1 MSDYSHSSSP
11 SNSQSPR
18 SPRYSPRS
26 PNYSDHSMEEAWSP
40 RPFRSPNYPS
50 SPDVHHSSSSNH
62 SQSPRSSS
70 NIEQDEFSR
79 LSPEEDPGPGSVQVQ
94 VSDSS
99 TIHFM
104 DKRSL
109 ALKSEYFRSYLVR
122 FHTSNMD
129 MHMMNEKTVE
139 LNSEFVSSEAWAVLK
154 MYVEFGKLQ
163 LHDEVSRKCV
173 LCVLILIVSFRWLL
187 RFCKPLTI
195 SRWTLYRL
203 TRWSISR
210 SWCLKLTS

>member
-11 SNSQSPR
+11 SNSQ

-70 NIEQDEFSR
+70 NIDHDESSR

-129 MHMMNEKTVE
+129 MHMMNEKIVE

-154 MYVEFGKLQ
+154 MYVEFGELQ
-163 LHDEVSRKCV
+163 LHDEVRRRKCV
-173 LCVLILIVSFRWLL
+173 PFVLILIVSFRWLL
-187 RFCKPLTI
+187 RFCRHPII
-195 SRWTLYRL
+195 SRWILFRL
-203 TRWSISR
+203 TPWSISR
-210 SWCLKLTS
+210 SWCLKLTF